1 MMENVIEVPLE
12 PTTLQT
18 IIFCVLLVSIS
29 IFLLRTLGR
38 SIQKSTPLKKLA
50 STDLLPWKL
59 SSVFML
65 FGFFLLGQ
73 VAVVSFALTSSP
85 EGGEAT
91 AIELDSPLAFIGL
104 SLVNLL
110 VSAIAFLVYRSWQT
124 RHPETASFWLGS
136 KGGVRTALKLG
147 FLALL
152 CWVPG
157 HLGLAGLWSLCLEGL
172 DVQLNA
178 QESVMMMSQ
187 ALEQSNWALIIP
199 LCFYGI
205 VMAPIAEEIL
215 FRGVLFRWLHGHM
228 GFIVALGVSS
238 IAFALVHDS
247 VASWLPIA
255 ALGGVCSWLYHRS
268 GQLLA
273 SITLHATFNTSTFLL
288 ITIFQEKI

>member
-1 MMENVIEVPLE
+1 
-12 PTTLQT
+12 
-18 IIFCVLLVSIS
+18 
-29 IFLLRTLGR
+29 
-38 SIQKSTPLKKLA
+38 
-50 STDLLPWKL
+50 
-59 SSVFML
+59 
-65 FGFFLLGQ
+65 
-73 VAVVSFALTSSP
+73 
-85 EGGEAT
+85 
-91 AIELDSPLAFIGL
+91 
-104 SLVNLL
+104 
-110 VSAIAFLVYRSWQT
+110 
-124 RHPETASFWLGS
+124 
-136 KGGVRTALKLG
+136 
-147 FLALL
+147 
-152 CWVPG
+152 
-157 HLGLAGLWSLCLEGL
+157 
-172 DVQLNA
+172 
-178 QESVMMMSQ
+178 MMMSQ

-238 IAFALVHDS
+238 IAFALVHES